1 LPIKARQNS
10 CIPGRSFC
18 AKIRPTF
25 PATLPGRDAS
35 PPPHLKH
42 MFRPTS
48 LFLTAMVIAVSAVA
62 AMGQVSNSQ
71 RNRQGSLSNQD
82 ITRGLREALTQ
93 GVRNAVD
100 DLGRR
105 NGFLDNS
112 RVRIPLPKNR
122 QRTERALR
130 AAGQGRRVDEF
141 IEAMNHAAEEA
152 VPVAVDVFLE
162 SVRQMSFNDA
172 RQILSGGQDDAATEF
187 FRRTSEQRLRDE
199 FRPIVERFT
208 EQVGVTQKYKQM
220 MGRYGFLGRVVG
232 QDASDI
238 DGYVTEKALDGLFLL
253 IADEERRI
261 RRDPVGRTTAILRAV
276 FGSIR

>member
-1 LPIKARQNS
+1 
-10 CIPGRSFC
+10 
-18 AKIRPTF
+18 
-25 PATLPGRDAS
+25 
-35 PPPHLKH
+35 
-42 MFRPTS
+42 M
-48 LFLTAMVIAVSAVA
+48 FLTAMVIAVSAIA

-112 RVRIPLPKNR
+112 RVRIPLPKNL

>member
-1 LPIKARQNS
+1 
-10 CIPGRSFC
+10 
-18 AKIRPTF
+18 
-25 PATLPGRDAS
+25 
-35 PPPHLKH
+35 
-42 MFRPTS
+42 
-48 LFLTAMVIAVSAVA
+48 MVVAVCAVA
-62 AMGQVSNSQ
+62 SIGQAPGPQ
-71 RNRQGSLSNQD
+71 RSRQAPLSNQD
-82 ITRGLREALTQ
+82 IDRGLKAALTQ

-105 NGFLDNS
+105 NGFLDNT
-112 RVRIPLPKNR
+112 RVRIPLPRNL

-152 VPVAVDVFLE
+152 VPVAVDVFLD
-162 SVRQMSFNDA
+162 SVQQMSFNEA
-172 RQILSGGQDDAATEF
+172 RQILSGGRDDAATEF

-238 DGYVTEKALDGLFLL
+238 DGYVTEKTLDGLFLL

>member
-1 LPIKARQNS
+1 MFGLNS
-10 CIPGRSFC
+10 LS
-18 AKIRPTF
+18 
-25 PATLPGRDAS
+25 
-35 PPPHLKH
+35 
-42 MFRPTS
+42 
-48 LFLTAMVIAVSAVA
+48 LTAMVVAVCAVA
-62 AMGQVSNSQ
+62 SIGQAPGPQ
-71 RNRQGSLSNQD
+71 RSRQAPLSNQD
-82 ITRGLREALTQ
+82 IDRGLKAALTQ

-105 NGFLDNS
+105 NGFLDNT
-112 RVRIPLPKNR
+112 RVRIPLPRNL

-152 VPVAVDVFLE
+152 VPVAIDVFLD
-162 SVRQMSFNDA
+162 SVQQMSFNEA
-172 RQILSGGQDDAATEF
+172 RQILSGGRDDAATEF

>member
-1 LPIKARQNS
+1 
-10 CIPGRSFC
+10 
-18 AKIRPTF
+18 
-25 PATLPGRDAS
+25 
-35 PPPHLKH
+35 
-42 MFRPTS
+42 
-48 LFLTAMVIAVSAVA
+48 MVIAVSAVA

-112 RVRIPLPKNR
+112 RVRIPLPKNL

-152 VPVAVDVFLE
+152 VPVAVAVFLE